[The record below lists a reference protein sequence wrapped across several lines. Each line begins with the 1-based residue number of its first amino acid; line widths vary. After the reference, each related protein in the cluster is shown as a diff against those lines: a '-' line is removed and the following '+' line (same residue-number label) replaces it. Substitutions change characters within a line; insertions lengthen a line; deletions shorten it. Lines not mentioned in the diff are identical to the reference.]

1 MRRLSEALD
10 QVLVLTSAGPLSDER
25 AEAARLA
32 ASAVAAVAPAPR
44 RLASDCVEMPFGG
57 PREAVLEAVRAAL
70 TGTPVDA
77 NAVPAA
83 GRRKRLLIC
92 DMDSTIIPVECID
105 EIADFAGVKARVSD
119 ITERAMRGELDFEE
133 ALRER
138 VGLLKGLPEAVLQQV
153 YDERVSLNP
162 GAAEMV
168 LAMNAGGALTA
179 LVSGGFTF
187 FTERVAAAAGF
198 QRNQANT
205 LLAAGGALTGE
216 PGTPILGKQAKLDA
230 LNRLVAEIGAAPED
244 AVAVG
249 DGANDLAMIGAA
261 GLGVAYRAKPAVAAA
276 ADARLD
282 HSDLT
287 AVLRL
292 QGIAAPG
299 F

>member
-1 MRRLSEALD
+1 MD
-10 QVLVLTSAGPLSDER
+10 QVLVLTSAGPLGDER

-32 ASAVAAVAPAPR
+32 ASRVAAVAPAPR
-44 RLASDCVEMPFGG
+44 RLAADCVDMPFDG

-70 TGTPVDA
+70 AGSPVDA
-77 NAVPAA
+77 NVVPAA
-83 GRRKRLLIC
+83 GRAKRLLIC

-105 EIADFAGVKARVSD
+105 EIADFAGVKDRVAA

-168 LAMNAGGALTA
+168 QAMNAGGALTA

-187 FTERVAAAAGF
+187 FTDRVAAAAGF

-205 LLAAGGALTGE
+205 LLAADGALSGE

-230 LNRLVAEIGAAPED
+230 LNRLVAEIGAALED

-261 GLGVAYRAKPAVAAA
+261 GLGVAYRAKAAVAAA

>member
-1 MRRLSEALD
+1 MD

-70 TGTPVDA
+70 AGSPVDA

-282 HSDLT
+282 HSELT

-292 QGIAAPG
+292 QGIAAAG
-299 F
+299 Y

>member
-1 MRRLSEALD
+1 MD

-25 AEAARLA
+25 SEAARLA

>member
-1 MRRLSEALD
+1 MD

-70 TGTPVDA
+70 AGSPVDA

>member
-1 MRRLSEALD
+1 MD

-230 LNRLVAEIGAAPED
+230 LNRLAAEIGAAPEN

>member
-1 MRRLSEALD
+1 MD

-70 TGTPVDA
+70 AGSPVDA

-230 LNRLVAEIGAAPED
+230 LNRLAAEIGAAPEN